1 MCESCLEE
9 RLEEERLSL
18 LVYSRA
24 AIYVRQLEKIGVN
37 DILLDLPSGS
47 APIEDPDF
55 QVVNNFYESDYYT
68 AIVLSVTTAS

>member
-1 MCESCLEE
+1 MVNEEHQME

-18 LVYSRA
+18 LVYSRT

-55 QVVNNFYESDYYT
+55 QVGNHFVLNLI
-68 AIVLSVTTAS
+68 IVPLPSCPAS

>member
-1 MCESCLEE
+1 MVNEEHQME

-18 LVYSRA
+18 LVYSRT

-37 DILLDLPSGS
+37 DILLDLPSVS

-55 QVVNNFYESDYYT
+55 QVVNNF
-68 AIVLSVTTAS
+68 